1 MLANLKKL
9 KENKEYTLAPVSMEI
24 LSDFITPIEAMRIL
38 KAASTHAYLLESAKA
53 NENWGRYT
61 FLGF

>member
-24 LSDFITPIEAMRIL
+24 LSDFITPIEAIRIL
-38 KAASTHAYLLESAKA
+38 KAASTHSWDLNLNSQSAA
-53 NENWGRYT
+53 LTAR
-61 FLGF
+61 